1 MAPEHLVVV
10 GASLTGL
17 RAVEAARRFGHDG
30 RIILIGAEKHLP
42 YDRPPLSKEFL
53 DDPTSVDTHFPGVT
67 ELTENLDVDVRLGTS
82 ASALDVASKT
92 LTVGDET
99 IDYDALLIGTGVE
112 ARSLPGAESLE
123 GVHSLRTLDDA
134 VAIRA
139 ALDSS
144 QRVVVVGAGFIGS
157 EVASS
162 ARKRGLEVTILEGQA
177 TPLVRSIGEF
187 AGIGLSSL
195 HERNGTELR
204 CGVAVSAL
212 EGDRHVT
219 GVRLADGEVI
229 PADLVIVGIGAA
241 PAVDWLTGS
250 GLTLDNGIVCDSKLQ
265 AAPGVWAAGDVAR
278 WRNPDFDLDM
288 RLEHW
293 TNAAEQ
299 AAHAVRNMLDPEAA
313 TEYRHVPYF
322 WSDWYGYR
330 IQFVGVAVGEPTVV
344 TGRWDGDAFAALF
357 RDGDRFMGALTLN
370 RRADIMKYR
379 AIIGRA
385 GTWDEALE
393 LAAKRNEA
401 SPVV

>member
-10 GASLTGL
+10 GASLAGL
-17 RAVEAARRFGHDG
+17 RAVEAARRFGHEG
-30 RIILIGAEKHLP
+30 RITLIGAEKHLP

-53 DDPTSVDTHFPGVT
+53 DDPAAVDTHFPGVA
-67 ELTENLDVDVRLGTS
+67 ELTEGLSVDVKLGEP
-82 ASALDVASKT
+82 ASALDVEKRT
-92 LTVGDET
+92 LTVGTEAVS
-99 IDYDALLIGTGVE
+99 YDALLIATGVE
-112 ARSLPGAESLE
+112 ARSLPGADALE

-144 QRVVVVGAGFIGS
+144 RRVVVVGAGFIGS

-187 AGIGLSSL
+187 AGVGLSSL
-195 HERNGTELR
+195 HERNGTDLR
-204 CGVAVSAL
+204 CGVAVDAL
-212 EGDRHVT
+212 EGDRRVT
-219 GVRLADGEVI
+219 GVRLVDGEVV
-229 PADLVIVGIGAA
+229 PADLVVVGIGAA
-241 PAVDWLTGS
+241 PATGWLSGS
-250 GLTLDNGIVCDSKLQ
+250 GLTLDNGVVCDSTLQ

-299 AAHAVRNMLDPEAA
+299 AAHAVRNMLDPDGA

-330 IQFVGVAVGEPTVV
+330 IQFVGVATGEPTVV
-344 TGRWDGDAFAALF
+344 TGRWDGDAFTALF
-357 RDGDRFMGALTLN
+357 RDGDRFTGALTLN

-385 GTWDEALE
+385 GRWDEALE

-401 SPVV
+401 SPVS